1 MTRGTK
7 RRVKHIPRAPV
18 TSAQT
23 GWARPG
29 APMRAT
35 SQLRWRLGPELGDLL
50 DRGDGVGGLGED
62 RREVPTGPVDPR
74 GLETGPAGAGP
85 APWGGGGPDG
95 APPRPAAPRR

>member
-62 RREVPTGPVDPR
+62 RRKVPTGPVDPR
-74 GLETGPAGAGP
+74 GLETGPAGGGP
-85 APWGGGGPDG
+85 APRGGRGKQGLLPRA
-95 APPRPAAPRR
+95 APPRR